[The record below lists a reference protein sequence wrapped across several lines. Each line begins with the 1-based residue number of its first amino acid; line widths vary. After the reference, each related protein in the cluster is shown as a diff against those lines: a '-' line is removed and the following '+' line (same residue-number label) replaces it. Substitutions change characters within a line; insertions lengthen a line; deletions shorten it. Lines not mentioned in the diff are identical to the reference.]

1 MVLWVAD
8 EVVAVVIWGVD
19 WAKAAA
25 TRGEV
30 EAAGGREM
38 MVWAN
43 TTLPEQAAAAKAAH
57 DQLGCVDVMNNAGT
71 SCDTTLR
78 KTTLRP
84 VVRLST

>member
-1 MVLWVAD
+1 M
-8 EVVAVVIWGVD
+8 
-19 WAKAAA
+19 KAAA

-30 EAAGGREM
+30 EVVGGQEM
-38 MVWAN
+38 MARVN

-57 DQLGCVDVMNNAGT
+57 DQLGCVDVMNSAGT
-71 SCDTTLR
+71 TSDTTPR